1 MIRTIENALKSSGT
15 SSLAVTFS
23 RLGWIGFWMQIAIG
37 AIPVALILYAL
48 LFNRSSGS
56 GTRAGLVLVEYLTIA
71 SLLVLAFTTIWL
83 YRYTR
88 LATRIADPEGR
99 PPVSSVQRA
108 AWTGIAASTLG
119 IVLSLLVMLLEA
131 AQLLFYFLR
140 TPQAGVPVVQTTGG
154 PASWVSAAD
163 ILSLLALVIA
173 LSVEIAVLA
182 LSLWLLFRSMI
193 ASAEYPRVV
202 GEQQA

>member
-99 PPVSSVQRA
+99 PPVSLVQRA

-154 PASWVSAAD
+154 R
-163 ILSLLALVIA
+163 LV
-173 LSVEIAVLA
+173 
-182 LSLWLLFRSMI
+182 
-193 ASAEYPRVV
+193 
-202 GEQQA
+202 GCQQPIS